1 VVLLT
6 DAANSI
12 GHGAS
17 TLIDGMASLDVNVIH
32 AAGAEMDTGNGQ
44 LDQAKAALQELS
56 LTYGPA
62 GC

>member
-1 VVLLT
+1 MGLLT
-6 DAANSI
+6 DSANPTA
-12 GHGAS
+12 HGAS
-17 TLIDGMASLDVNVIH
+17 ALIDGMASLDVNVMH

-44 LDQAKAALQELS
+44 LDQARAALQDLS